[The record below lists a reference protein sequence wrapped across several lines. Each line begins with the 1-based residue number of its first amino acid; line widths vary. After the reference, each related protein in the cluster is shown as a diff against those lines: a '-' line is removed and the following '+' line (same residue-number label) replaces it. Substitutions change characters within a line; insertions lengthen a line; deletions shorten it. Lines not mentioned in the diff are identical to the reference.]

1 MGTRTGGGVVTPH
14 AHRRYLPPAEPP
26 REPLAL
32 TLLAFAGV
40 VLFVLAVIWLW
51 AAAS

>member
-1 MGTRTGGGVVTPH
+1 MIPH

-32 TLLAFAGV
+32 TLVAFAGV
-40 VLFVLAVIWLW
+40 ALFIAAVLLLW
-51 AAAS
+51 VAS

>member
-1 MGTRTGGGVVTPH
+1 MMPH
-14 AHRRYLPPAEPP
+14 ARRRYVPPAEPP
-26 REPLAL
+26 REPLAM

-40 VLFVLAVIWLW
+40 IFFIFGVILIW